1 MRRPLPLMLAAM
13 VLLASCTLGGG
24 RGAPTT
30 ITTSAPL
37 PAGVTIR
44 PCGPHTKD
52 RCGVIQ
58 VPLLRDGST
67 GRTIGVHFRV
77 FEHTDPTATVQEPI
91 VAFEGGPGYGTIGSS
106 DSYRFMLGP
115 LLATHDLILMDQRGT
130 GASGAIDC
138 RALQH
143 EIGDFV
149 DAAAACAHH
158 LGEAANAY
166 GSAAAADDLASI
178 LDALG
183 VWRVDVYGDSYGSY
197 LAQVFALRH
206 SNRTRAVVLD
216 GTFDDSFDPLAR
228 DAAASLRHAWAT
240 LCDRAGTCP
249 GILEQISAFERRLA
263 TRPLVGVGEDAD
275 GNRVSVRLTP
285 ASLAQLL
292 YDATYT
298 FVIYRDF
305 PAALEAYDHGDDA
318 PMLRLAAED
327 LGSTSP
333 GNDVAAYSQGDYVAV
348 SCHDYP
354 VVWERSASFA
364 DREQQLDQVLDGLP
378 ASAFAPFSNDAWLD
392 SVYEYEL
399 VKGCLRWPAPR
410 QDDDTTVPTRMPHP
424 DLPVLVLNG
433 EFDVTTPP
441 SDARAV
447 AKAWPNSTYVEV
459 ANEVHVTALGDYEGC
474 ASGIV
479 RRFVRTL
486 DAGSTSCASR
496 TPRIHVVAAFPRS
509 AAEAPQAQPG
519 GRGDASTPLDR
530 QVAWVAGETVGDAL
544 TRWWGLMYGT
554 VGHGL
559 RGGTFTVKGGYLT
572 YADPLVLTLH
582 DLRFTGDVAISGHVV
597 WHRRLARVVAN
608 LDVQGPS
615 GSGHLVLSFGTNRFA
630 GNSTIRGSLG
640 GREISVRLH
649 QLWTT

>member
-1 MRRPLPLMLAAM
+1 MRRPLLVALAVT

-24 RGAPTT
+24 HGTPTT
-30 ITTSAPL
+30 ISTSAPL

-44 PCGPHTKD
+44 TCGPQTKD
-52 RCGVIQ
+52 RCGKIR
-58 VPLLRDGST
+58 VPLFRGVPT
-67 GRTIGVHFRV
+67 GRTIDVHFRI
-77 FEHTDPTATVQEPI
+77 FEHTDATAAVQEPI
-91 VAFEGGPGYGTIGSS
+91 VAFEGGPGYSTIDSS

-130 GASGAIDC
+130 GASDAIACPD
-138 RALQH
+138 LQH
-143 EIGDFV
+143 EIGTYV
-149 DAAAACAHH
+149 DAVAACAHQ

-166 GSAAAADDLASI
+166 GSAAVADDLASI

-206 SNRTRAVVLD
+206 PNRTRAVVLD
-216 GTFDDSFDPLAR
+216 GTYDDSFDPLAR
-228 DAAASLRHAWAT
+228 DAAASLRNAWAT

-249 GILEQISAFERRLA
+249 GILDQISRFERRLE

-275 GNRVSVRLTP
+275 GNRVQVRLTP

-298 FVIYRDF
+298 FVIYGDF
-305 PAALEAYDHGDDA
+305 PAALQAYDRGDDA

-333 GNDVAAYSQGDYVAV
+333 GGDVTAYSEGDAAAV

-354 VVWERSASFA
+354 VVWDRAAAFAER
-364 DREQQLDQVLDGLP
+364 EHQLDQVLDGLP
-378 ASAFAPFSNDAWLD
+378 ATAFAPLSNDAWLD

-410 QDDDTTVPTRMPHP
+410 QGDDTTVPTRMPHP

-486 DAGSTSCASR
+486 EAGSTSCASR

-544 TRWWGLMYGT
+544 ARWWGLMYGT

-559 RGGTFTVKGGYLT
+559 RGGTFAVKGGYLT

-582 DLRFTGDVAISGHVV
+582 ELRFTGDVAISGRVV
-597 WHRRLARVVAN
+597 WHRRVARVVAN
-608 LDVQGPS
+608 LEVQGPS

-630 GNSTIRGSLG
+630 GNSTIRGNLG
-640 GREISVRLH
+640 GREIFVRLH